1 MREKNKRGL
10 RAYGSVSSPKIF
22 YNDQNSLFVRVAQL
36 VRANV
41 GRCGLNKRHIV
52 LGSNLATNDILI
64 YPVLVIA
71 DTISTLRF
79 GSLWRVLR
87 AWP

>member
-41 GRCGLNKRHIV
+41 GRCG
-52 LGSNLATNDILI
+52 
-64 YPVLVIA
+64 P
-71 DTISTLRF
+71 
-79 GSLWRVLR
+79 
-87 AWP
+87 